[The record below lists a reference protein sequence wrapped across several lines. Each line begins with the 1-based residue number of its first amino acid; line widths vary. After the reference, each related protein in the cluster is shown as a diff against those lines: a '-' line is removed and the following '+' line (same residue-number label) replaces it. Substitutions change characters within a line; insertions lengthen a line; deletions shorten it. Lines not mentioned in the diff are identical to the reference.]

1 MALSLKTPQSV
12 VGSVTLFGLTINVF
26 VLLPHQQRSQ
36 QQQQQADAHAAHNE
50 ARVVLLLCQ
59 RHLAKMSDGVC
70 LTPLKMVHGI
80 NNMIK
85 LSLTRGPTL
94 CTLFTLN
101 SLHLINLKLSNK
113 YYFQYDN

>member
-1 MALSLKTPQSV
+1 MALSLRTRSV

-59 RHLAKMSDGVC
+59 RHLAKMSDGVR

-85 LSLTRGPTL
+85 LSSTRDPTL
-94 CTLFTLN
+94 CTLFA
-101 SLHLINLKLSNK
+101 LHLINFKLSNK